1 MDLFLKEKLENMSD
15 EMVWEHLT
23 FGEMIECWKT
33 KYGERIA
40 VSDGNKSLSYRDL
53 DELSSDYAQGL
64 LDLGINRDEKV
75 ILQLPNCIEF
85 IIASFALFKVGAIP
99 VMVLPAHRKSEV
111 KGIMEITKAVAYIG
125 KDKYLGF
132 SYVNMIREIIE
143 ESSQSLNVIIVGNS
157 EEFLEFNSL
166 NRKKCKVTVGKGE
179 NDYKKMGLLLLSGGT
194 TGTPKLIPRRHCDY
208 LYVAKELGKKC
219 HLSGET
225 VYLAALPMSHNFPL
239 GCPGIIGTFM
249 YGGRVELCDFASPDE
264 IISAIEERNV
274 TITGLVPTMANLCV
288 DFLMVSNSDISSLE
302 VIQVGGS
309 VLDSLSAERIEKAF
323 GCKLQ
328 QIFGIAEGLICCT
341 DLNDTEEII
350 YNSQGKPISDKDE
363 VLIVD
368 EKGEE
373 VANEEYGELICRGP
387 YTIYGYY
394 NAEEVNKKCINDKCY
409 FMTGDKAKKLGNGNY
424 KIVGRIKEMINRAGE
439 KILPSELE
447 KILIEHEY
455 ISDVQV
461 VGVPDKILGE
471 KIAVFLVDNKKIITL
486 KDLKEFLKE
495 KGVADF
501 KLPDLVKYVDSWPLT
516 SVGKIDR
523 NKLKELV
530 NIKIGGA
537 ENE

>member
-1 MDLFLKEKLENMSD
+1 
-15 EMVWEHLT
+15 MV
-23 FGEMIECWKT
+23 
-33 KYGERIA
+33 
-40 VSDGNKSLSYRDL
+40 
-53 DELSSDYAQGL
+53 
-64 LDLGINRDEKV
+64 
-75 ILQLPNCIEF
+75 
-85 IIASFALFKVGAIP
+85 
-99 VMVLPAHRKSEV
+99 
-111 KGIMEITKAVAYIG
+111 
-125 KDKYLGF
+125 
-132 SYVNMIREIIE
+132 
-143 ESSQSLNVIIVGNS
+143 IVGDS
-157 EEFLEFNSL
+157 EEFLNFNLLS
-166 NRKKCKVTVGKGE
+166 RKKCKVIVEKGD

-194 TGTPKLIPRRHCDY
+194 TGIPKLIPRRHCDY

-219 HLSGET
+219 RLSEET

-249 YGGRVELCDFASPDE
+249 YGGRVELCDFTSPDE
-264 IISAIEERNV
+264 IISAVEERKV

-288 DFLMVSNSDISSLE
+288 DFLMVSDSDISSLE

-309 VLDSLSAERIEKAF
+309 VLDSLSAERIEKTF

-341 DLNDTEEII
+341 DLSDKKEII

-394 NAEEVNKKCINDKCY
+394 NSEEINKKCINDKCY
-409 FMTGDKAKKLGNGNY
+409 FMTGDKAKKLGDGNY

-439 KILPSELE
+439 KILPLELE

-471 KIAVFLVDNKKIITL
+471 KIAVFLVDNKKIMTL
-486 KDLKEFLKE
+486 KDVKEFLRE

-523 NKLKELV
+523 NKLKELA

-537 ENE
+537 EDE